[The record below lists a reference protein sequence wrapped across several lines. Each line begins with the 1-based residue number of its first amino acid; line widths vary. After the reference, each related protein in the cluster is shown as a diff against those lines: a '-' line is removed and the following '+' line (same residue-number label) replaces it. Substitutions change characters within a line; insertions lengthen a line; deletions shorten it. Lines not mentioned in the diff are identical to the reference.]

1 VEIRACTPVL
11 REITSQMGRFLE
23 LGRNSPLREFN
34 DCIDY
39 AGYDDSPSMMEIPQL
54 SDLKQLLSASA
65 LQHQVV
71 SHNLANTNTPG
82 FQRKQVD
89 FAAVVSQLDAPA
101 SKAMASGHAPIVVDQ
116 TAAPRRDGNTV
127 DPDRE
132 ISELTKNTMR
142 YQTLLQLAAH
152 QLEQLQIA
160 IGQS

>member
-1 VEIRACTPVL
+1 ML
-11 REITSQMGRFLE
+11 
-23 LGRNSPLREFN
+23 
-34 DCIDY
+34 
-39 AGYDDSPSMMEIPQL
+39 EIPQL
-54 SDLKQLLSASA
+54 ADLKQLLSASA
-65 LQHQVV
+65 LQHEVI

-89 FAAVVSQLDAPA
+89 FATVINQLDGPVSAA
-101 SKAMASGHAPIVVDQ
+101 SDERSAPIMTDP
-116 TAAPRRDGNTV
+116 AAKPRRDGNTV

-132 ISELTKNTMR
+132 IAELTKNTMR

>member
-1 VEIRACTPVL
+1 
-11 REITSQMGRFLE
+11 LE
-23 LGRNSPLREFN
+23 LRRNSPRDEAN
-34 DCIDY
+34 DCIDC
-39 AGYDDSPSMMEIPQL
+39 AGYDDSPNMMEIPQL
-54 SDLKQLLSASA
+54 ADLKQLLSASA

-82 FQRKQVD
+82 FQRQEVD
-89 FAAVVSQLDAPA
+89 FAAIVSQLDAPKS
-101 SKAMASGHAPIVVDQ
+101 SKMASEALPVVLDR

-132 ISELTKNTMR
+132 LSELTKNTMR